1 MPHPPNLN
9 PLLYLGFLAN
19 LTKSDLK
26 LISITL
32 YKSQLEG
39 ISLVAGFVIAV
50 FFINLLHALWGACKQ
65 HLKNPGIHDLL
76 EQTYCI

>member
-50 FFINLLHALWGACKQ
+50 FFHQSLASIMGSM
-65 HLKNPGIHDLL
+65 
-76 EQTYCI
+76 QTAFEESWYT